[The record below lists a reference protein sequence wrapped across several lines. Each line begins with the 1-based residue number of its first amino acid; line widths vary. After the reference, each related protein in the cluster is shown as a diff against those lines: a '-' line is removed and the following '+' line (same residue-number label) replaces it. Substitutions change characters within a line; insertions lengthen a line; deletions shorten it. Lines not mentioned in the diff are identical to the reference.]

1 MNANY
6 KMWKWIRSAYS
17 NLDFYGMTLHDPPW
31 NYYAFNRGRNFTPS
45 CQRWPGELTGIMYAK
60 ANQKLDTILRDYIS
74 SKFGQIVPNEY
85 DEISDRYGEFSLYRE
100 SKTPYGVLEIEVT
113 PFTTRK
119 TMMPEETADRLSDLL
134 SYIFRR
140 L

>member
-1 MNANY
+1 
-6 KMWKWIRSAYS
+6 
-17 NLDFYGMTLHDPPW
+17 
-31 NYYAFNRGRNFTPS
+31 
-45 CQRWPGELTGIMYAK
+45 MYAK